1 MNARVLELI
10 QRPENISAEDISV
23 LQSEIDKFPYMQSIR
38 TLYLSAIHQF
48 NTENYHQELTK
59 TAAYTTDKK
68 ILYHFINF
76 KKDNEKK
83 EPTKFKKINLVKE
96 TETPNQAIPETI
108 VEEKTPEKQ
117 ANKIVENTELE
128 SSITNKLG
136 DEISEDSTIS
146 SENLETI
153 TSETEE
159 IKAEKPLETHPIS
172 VVGDTEL
179 ETPILD
185 KKENEFEVF
194 NEEVNLELENKIFA
208 ELAAEEEKQN
218 DIFRTREGDLN
229 YSKDTVLEHL
239 DQIKET
245 NITPAEISFNAFDSF
260 LPDVKFSIPSKTE
273 EPVIQ
278 EITTDKAEEKT
289 SSEQDINFNQIQ
301 EFEIQP
307 ELVVVKEEVA
317 TISETKEEVVEV
329 EEKIEIIEETSEPEV
344 AFEWK
349 PMTFVQNPLDAH
361 IKTAAPEKQE
371 SIIPNIKK
379 TILPEAKPVEI
390 KPIEEIKQDDIV
402 AEQTSEIEEKPII
415 NISFFGNKVSE
426 MAAEEQMIKETEE
439 VVIEEKIEDASSN
452 IPNFVNTWQNWLKI
466 DRTEMPKTEPEPE
479 KIIEKKAEIID
490 KFIEENPKIS
500 QLKEDAHYV
509 VKEKAGDISHLMT
522 ETLAKLYVE
531 QRLYTKAITAYE
543 ALKKKHPERQDE
555 FEVKI
560 QEIKELR
567 NHK

>member
-76 KKDNEKK
+76 KKENEKK

-108 VEEKTPEKQ
+108 VEEKTSEKQ
-117 ANKIVENTELE
+117 ANKIVENTENE
-128 SSITNKLG
+128 SSIPNKLG
-136 DEISEDSTIS
+136 DEISKDSTIS

-159 IKAEKPLETHPIS
+159 IKAEKPVETHPIS
-172 VVGDTEL
+172 VVGDTEI

-229 YSKDTVLEHL
+229 YSKDIVLEHL

-278 EITTDKAEEKT
+278 EITTEKAEEKT

-361 IKTAAPEKQE
+361 IKTSAPEKQE

-379 TILPEAKPVEI
+379 TIFPEAKPVEI

-439 VVIEEKIEDASSN
+439 VVIEEKIEDTSSN

-466 DRTEMPKTEPEPE
+466 DRREMPKTEPEPA